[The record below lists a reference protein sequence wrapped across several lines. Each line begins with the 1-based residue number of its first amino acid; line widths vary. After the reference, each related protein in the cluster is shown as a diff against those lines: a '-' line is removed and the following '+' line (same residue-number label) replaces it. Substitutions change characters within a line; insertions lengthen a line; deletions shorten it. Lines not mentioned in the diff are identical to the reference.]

1 MPPPATSRSY
11 IQLIRENVLTTV
23 NIIVFSVGFALV
35 LVGQYLDALVSV
47 GVISFNL
54 VISLIQEARA
64 KYTLDRIALLTRP
77 KATVVRDGREQQL
90 DPGEIVV
97 DDVLVLHAGDQ
108 IVVDG
113 PLTGGGRVEV
123 DESLLT
129 GESDLVAKNEGD
141 WLYSGTFCITGQ
153 ACYRAEHVG
162 VQSVAGVL
170 TAGARAYR
178 ANYAPLQRDINLII
192 RTLLLVA
199 IFLEVLLVAASLVST
214 IPTIETVRMAMV
226 IIGIVPNGLFL
237 SISVAYALGAV
248 RMAGKGALVQK
259 FNAIESLSH
268 VDVLC
273 TDKPGTLT
281 ANALAVAALHPY
293 GMEEGELRRVLG
305 SYIAATS
312 SGNATSA
319 AIRAA
324 CGVQA
329 VPALHIREEIPFS
342 SARKWSALVVDDE
355 ALRGVYVLG
364 APEMLQPFLTC
375 GCAPGNLPRG
385 AGRAWHAC
393 PALCLVSGADL
404 APSAGR

>member
-1 MPPPATSRSY
+1 MSVQSQRQLLSGLTADEVAEQRAQGLGSVLPPATSRSY
-11 IQLIRENVLTTV
+11 AQILRENVLTFV
-23 NIIVFSVGFALV
+23 NIILFSIGFALV
-35 LVGQYLDALVSV
+35 LVGQYMDALVSI

-54 VISLIQEARA
+54 VISLIQEVRA
-64 KYTLDRIALLTRP
+64 KRTLDRIALLTRP
-77 KATVVRDGREQQL
+77 KAMVVRDGREQQI

-97 DDVLVLHAGDQ
+97 DDILVLHPGDQ

-113 PLTGGGRVEV
+113 PIVGDGRVEV

-129 GESDLVAKNEGD
+129 GESNLVSKQEGD
-141 WLYSGTFCITGQ
+141 RLYSGTFCVAGQ
-153 ACYRAEHVG
+153 ASYRAEKVG
-162 VQSVAGVL
+162 VQSVAGIL

-178 ANYAPLQRDINLII
+178 ASYTPLERDINLII

-273 TDKPGTLT
+273 TDKTGTLT
-281 ANALAVAALHPY
+281 ANAPELAALHPY
-293 GMEEGELRRVLG
+293 GVDEAELRLLLG
-305 SYIAATS
+305 SYIVHTS
-312 SGNATSA
+312 SQNATSE
-319 AIRAA
+319 AI
-324 CGVQA
+324 GA
-329 VPALHIREEIPFS
+329 VCREQALHGLHVLQEIPSS
-342 SARKWSALVVDDE
+342 SARKW
-355 ALRGVYVLG
+355 G
-364 APEMLQPFLTC
+364 AHVM
-375 GCAPGNLPRG
+375 
-385 AGRAWHAC
+385 
-393 PALCLVSGADL
+393 AD
-404 APSAGR
+404 ATMKGE